1 MISGNFFLDN
11 QISQDEPEKFSEI
24 FNGKIRIEKILSS
37 GHTTEEGKWYDQA
50 EDEWVVLLSGIAILE
65 FEDNSIL
72 EMKPGDYIFIPAHKK
87 HRVTFTS
94 KEPSCLWL
102 AIHGNLK

>member
-11 QISQDEPEKFSEI
+11 QISPDEPEKFSEI

-72 EMKPGDYIFIPAHKK
+72 EMKPGDYIFIPAYKK

-94 KEPSCLWL
+94 KEPYCLWL

>member
-50 EDEWVVLLSGIAILE
+50 EDEWVILLSGIAILE
-65 FEDNSIL
+65 FEDNSII

-102 AIHGNLK
+102 AIHGHLK

>member
-50 EDEWVVLLSGIAILE
+50 EDEWVILLSGIAILE
-65 FEDNSIL
+65 FEDNSII

>member
-65 FEDNSIL
+65 FEDNSII

-102 AIHGNLK
+102 AIHGHLK

>member
-11 QISQDEPEKFSEI
+11 QISPDEPEKFSEI

-102 AIHGNLK
+102 AIHGHLK